1 MSGYVNVGV
10 RDVNNNSDIPTKKEL
25 KGRID
30 TYPAK
35 VELYATDAMTA
46 NAGLSWIAD
55 DLPVGV
61 RFSVTGPNPYTS
73 RKWYATVEK
82 LANGTI
88 KVS

>member
-1 MSGYVNVGV
+1 MSTYVNVGA
-10 RDVNNNSDIPTKKEL
+10 SDRATNVDFPTKTAL
-25 KGRID
+25 KQRMGVS
-30 TYPAK
+30 PGS
-35 VELYATDAMTA
+35 VEFYATTEIGPDKGKWYKG
-46 NAGLSWIAD
+46 N